1 MKIYMKLVYQYMA
14 IVLNFQTTSNHF
26 HPLQGDNCDSN
37 SRLVV
42 DEDDNGKFGLE
53 RVKHQVG
60 VIFTHLKIWIAVA
73 KHNLKWVKN

>member
-1 MKIYMKLVYQYMA
+1 MKLAYQYMA

-42 DEDDNGKFGLE
+42 DEDDNGKFRLE
-53 RVKHQVG
+53 RVKHQFG